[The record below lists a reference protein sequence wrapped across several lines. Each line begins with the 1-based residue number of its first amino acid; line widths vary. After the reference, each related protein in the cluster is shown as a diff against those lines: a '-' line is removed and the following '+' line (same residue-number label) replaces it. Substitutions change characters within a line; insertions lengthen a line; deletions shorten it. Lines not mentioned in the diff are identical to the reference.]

1 MKVVK
6 IINDNVNSG
15 ANWSQSSVEL
25 NDGQIVRIFNPVQIG
40 DTVESF
46 INGKYT
52 NWRIKKQ
59 SVSNDTEK
67 VINSM
72 SQDIQTLLGRINKLE
87 SRVIEL
93 EQINIK
99 ESRSQVSK
107 VNDMPED
114 FLKI

>member
-15 ANWSQSSVEL
+15 ANWSQSSVQL

-46 INGKYT
+46 ENGKYI
-52 NWRIKKQ
+52 NWKIKKQ
-59 SVSNDTEK
+59 SISNDTEK

-87 SRVIEL
+87 RRVNEL

-99 ESRSQVSK
+99 ETESQVSE
-107 VNDMPED
+107 VNEMPDD

>member
-1 MKVVK
+1 MKVTK

-15 ANWSQSSVEL
+15 ANWSQSSVQL

-46 INGKYT
+46 ENGKYI
-52 NWRIKKQ
+52 NWKIKKQ
-59 SVSNDTEK
+59 SVTSDTDK

-72 SQDIQTLLGRINKLE
+72 SQDIQTLLQRLDKLE

-93 EQINIK
+93 EKINIK
-99 ESRSQVSK
+99 ESRSQVIDLD
-107 VNDMPED
+107 DMPDD

>member
-1 MKVVK
+1 MKVTK

-15 ANWSQSSVEL
+15 ANWSQSSVQL
-25 NDGQIVRIFNPVQIG
+25 DDGQIVRIFNPVQTG

-52 NWRIKKQ
+52 NWRIKK
-59 SVSNDTEK
+59 VISNDTEK

-72 SQDIQTLLGRINKLE
+72 SKDIQTLLQRLDKLE
-87 SRVIEL
+87 SKVTEL
-93 EQINIK
+93 EQFNIK
-99 ESRSQVSK
+99 ESNSQVSE
-107 VNDMPED
+107 VNEMPED